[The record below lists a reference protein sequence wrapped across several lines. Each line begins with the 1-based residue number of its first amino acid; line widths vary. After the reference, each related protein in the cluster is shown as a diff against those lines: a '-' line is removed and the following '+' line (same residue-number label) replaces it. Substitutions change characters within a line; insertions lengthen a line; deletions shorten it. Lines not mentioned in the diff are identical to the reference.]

1 MKTTPEFKQ
10 GINNFRTQLKLAM
23 RRLAEEVAGP
33 LPARYTD
40 NNGCVMESSV
50 NYGETDFANI
60 GRIYVQCV
68 NPRHTHKYATHNPGY
83 PSPEDRQR
91 FRDLRAVYELSG
103 AQFNSQAGQ
112 LATEAEKLNILDMLL
127 IRVLPPPS
135 APTTS
140 SVATNGYMLSPPPSS
155 PPEMTIS
162 SSTALGKRRAV
173 EPLTPSKPSKAAK
186 NPSNTTFIV
195 QRRAPAPFPLPPPT
209 PKASTSTS
217 KSNQNDEEED
227 SDVEFLGEL
236 KATQPRCE
244 VDDDDD
250 EVEIV
255 E

>member
-10 GINNFRTQLKLAM
+10 SVNNFRTQLKLAM

-40 NNGCVMESSV
+40 NNGCVMESSI

-91 FRDLRAVYELSG
+91 FRDLRAVYKLTG

-112 LATEAEKLNILDMLL
+112 LATEADKLNVLDMLL
-127 IRVLPPPS
+127 ICVLPPPS
-135 APTTS
+135 APATS
-140 SVATNGYMLSPPPSS
+140 THSYMLSPPPSS
-155 PPEMTIS
+155 PPEMAIP

-173 EPLTPSKPSKAAK
+173 EPLTPSKSSKSSKAAK
-186 NPSNTTFIV
+186 NPSNTTFAM

-209 PKASTSTS
+209 PKASTSQ
-217 KSNQNDEEED
+217 SNQNEEED

-236 KATQPRCE
+236 KATQAKCE
-244 VDDDDD
+244 ADDDDD
-250 EVEIV
+250 KVEIV